1 MTEQKAA
8 AVQTGQ
14 RRRGRPSGD
23 DNPQLRGAI
32 LDAAERLFAA
42 QGYSATSV
50 REIAGASG
58 VTPAMIHYYFGNKT
72 ALLKTVMERTLEPLA
87 TALAAMKSRKNAPAG
102 EISRLLMDTV
112 SRHPMLPVLMVREV
126 MLPGGA
132 MQDYFLEHL
141 APRLGGALPGML
153 KNEQQAG
160 HMAAELDPSIS
171 AMLLLALSV
180 FPFLVRDVAEKG
192 LGVSFDEPGIQQIQ
206 NHVARLLREGMSP

>member
-1 MTEQKAA
+1 M
-8 AVQTGQ
+8 QTRQ
-14 RRRGRPSGD
+14 RRRGRPSGQE
-23 DNPQLRGAI
+23 NPQLRGAI
-32 LDAAERLFAA
+32 LDAAERLFAD

-50 REIAGASG
+50 RAIAEASG
-58 VTPAMIHYYFGNKT
+58 VNPAMIHYYFGNKT
-72 ALLKTVMERTLEPLA
+72 ALLQTVMERTLEPLA
-87 TALAAMKSRKNAPAG
+87 AALAAMKSEENAPVG
-102 EISRLLMDTV
+102 DISRLLMETV

-132 MQDYFLEHL
+132 MQDYFLEHM

-153 KNEQQAG
+153 KHEQQAG
-160 HMAAELDPSIS
+160 RIAADLDPGIS

-192 LGVSFDEPGIQQIQ
+192 LGVSFDETGIEQMQ